1 MHADQEAA
9 EKQEYMHPE
18 AYAARLMALCRR
30 FGRVEMPTARTPHD
44 VGRVAHGRLD
54 VERREECLT

>member
-9 EKQEYMHPE
+9 EKEEYIHIE

-30 FGRVEMPTARTPHD
+30 FGRVEVSVARTPHD
-44 VGRVAHGRLD
+44 VGRVAHGSFD
-54 VERREECLT
+54 VGRREECLT